1 MVSTISSTIPHDGVH
16 FEKQYLEFLKKNSY
30 PRLVRKEHEKIA
42 EDIVLSK
49 EQNQSLLMWALERR
63 GVNRKI
69 MIETICETAARKGS
83 VRTLSPILRYLK
95 MNSDRNMNYFVQH
108 AFNKAVEAGQ
118 VKLLKSLEKQA
129 STIFDEIEEGIN
141 KSCSFNIA
149 VSYGQIEVLRWL
161 MDGGVNYNR
170 WSLECALR
178 NKQCDAVRFLLN
190 EGCRI
195 SETCPL
201 EWALFYENDEMTKLL
216 ESCGF

>member
-1 MVSTISSTIPHDGVH
+1 
-16 FEKQYLEFLKKNSY
+16 
-30 PRLVRKEHEKIA
+30 
-42 EDIVLSK
+42 
-49 EQNQSLLMWALERR
+49 
-63 GVNRKI
+63 

-83 VRTLSPILRYLK
+83 VRTLSSILRYLK

-108 AFNKAVEAGQ
+108 SFNKAVEAGQ
-118 VKLLKSLEKQA
+118 VELLKSLEKQA
-129 STIFDEIEEGIN
+129 STIFDETEEGIN

-149 VSYGQIEVLRWL
+149 VSYGQMEVLKWL
-161 MDGGVNYNR
+161 MDAGVNYNK

-178 NKQCDAVRFLLN
+178 NEQWDAVRFLLS

-201 EWALFYENDEMTKLL
+201 EWALFYENDEMAKLL